1 MNTVRLRLWVDP
13 TSGDAYGTYPGD
25 YGLNYTL
32 PLAQELS
39 AKGYTIYLDFHFSN
53 YWADPSKQAI
63 PPSWPT
69 ELVPLTET
77 LRAYVSGTLEKFW
90 EGGVRLGIVSLGNE
104 IRHGLLWPTGVSTA
118 TSKLSRE
125 KRGLGLMSTFIV
137 CRRRHTARQCSG
149 AELHTAGD
157 VVGGGETGR

>member
-13 TSGDAYGTYPGD
+13 TSGDAWGTYPGD

-63 PPSWPT
+63 PSSWPT
-69 ELVPLTET
+69 ALDPLTQT
-77 LRAYVSGTLEKFW
+77 LRAYVSGTLQKFRDA
-90 EGGVRLGIVSLGNE
+90 GVKVGIVSLGNE
-104 IRHGLLWPTGVSTA
+104 IRHGMLWPTGVS
-118 TSKLSRE
+118 
-125 KRGLGLMSTFIV
+125 IV
-137 CRRRHTARQCSG
+137 VF
-149 AELHTAGD
+149 D
-157 VVGGGETGR
+157 

>member
-13 TSGDAYGTYPGD
+13 TSGDAWGTYPGD

-69 ELVPLTET
+69 ALDPLTQT
-77 LRAYVSGTLEKFW
+77 LRAYVSGTLQKFRDA
-90 EGGVRLGIVSLGNE
+90 GVEVGIVSLGNE
-104 IRHGLLWPTGVSTA
+104 IRHGMLWPTGVS
-118 TSKLSRE
+118 
-125 KRGLGLMSTFIV
+125 IV
-137 CRRRHTARQCSG
+137 VF
-149 AELHTAGD
+149 D
-157 VVGGGETGR
+157 